1 MSGEDQR
8 SFLSGLIGDGRPLLA
23 LTGTA
28 LFLSAG
34 FGILQSISGYLLPH
48 DSHAIGMDASRLLQ
62 AANNHVVHFMF
73 HDRVAFCGTLLAI
86 GSAYWWL
93 AEFPLK
99 AGREWAWW
107 AYLISGSTGFLSFLV
122 YLKYGYLDTWHAWA
136 TLLLL
141 PTFLVGLIRA
151 RSCIPGALNVRRV
164 WFNDLPLENAYA
176 KTGRLLLQAC
186 AAGLILAGVSI
197 VAIGMTVVF
206 VPQDLAFM
214 QFSRERL
221 QAISPMLIPVIAHDR
236 SGFGGGLLSAGLLI
250 AAITRNAILTRSFVE
265 VIGIMGFC
273 GFGAALGVHVAIGY
287 LDFVHLAPAYAGCLL
302 FLSGWALCVY
312 GLRLTHSEFIAGGD
326 GRVPRVQCDG
336 SGNLSA

>member
-1 MSGEDQR
+1 MSVEDQR
-8 SFLSGLIGDGRPLLA
+8 GFISALIGDGRPLLS

-28 LFLSAG
+28 LILSAG

-48 DSHAIGMDASRLLQ
+48 DSEAIGMDA
-62 AANNHVVHFMF
+62 AALSHAGNSHLVHFMF

-99 AGREWAWW
+99 AGRQWAWW
-107 AYLISGSTGFLSFLV
+107 AYAISGSTGFLSFLA
-122 YLKYGYLDTWHAWA
+122 YLKYGYLDTWHGWA

-141 PTFLVGLIRA
+141 PTFLGGLIRS
-151 RSCIPGALNVRRV
+151 RSCIHGKLSIRKV
-164 WFNDLPLENAYA
+164 WFNPLPVESSYA
-176 KTGRLLLQAC
+176 RAGRLLIQAC
-186 AAGLILAGVSI
+186 AAGLILAGLSI

-206 VPQDLAFM
+206 VPQDIAFM
-214 QFSRERL
+214 QLSREQL

-250 AAITRNAILTRSFVE
+250 AMIARNAPLTRSFAE
-265 VIGIMGFC
+265 VMAVMGFC

-287 LDFVHLAPAYAGCLL
+287 LDFTHLAPAYAGFLL
-302 FLSGWALCVY
+302 FLTGLMLCIL
-312 GLRLTHSEFIAGGD
+312 GLRRRQEPVREDYETNSWSVRD
-326 GRVPRVQCDG
+326 
-336 SGNLSA
+336 